1 MSVSVFVARL
11 ELDATTIYI
20 NYLRD
25 CYPEIKNQ
33 VAFHFLSPI
42 ENTDSIDV
50 QLKNE
55 AKNVTLELIS
65 GIVPCQPTKEMLKN
79 TLVHQMRL
87 YIPKTLK
94 FCPIF

>member
-33 VAFHFLSPI
+33 VTFHFMSPNERSDERDAQLMHNSKNKI
-42 ENTDSIDV
+42 SNVTAKNFSCLKRKGH
-50 QLKNE
+50 LKN
-55 AKNVTLELIS
+55 KYL
-65 GIVPCQPTKEMLKN
+65 LKW
-79 TLVHQMRL
+79 
-87 YIPKTLK
+87 
-94 FCPIF
+94 